1 MPPSGA
7 VNGSLFLSP
16 GIPWGR
22 RVLAGPLAMRNLGL
36 PPLLAALL
44 ALPLLACVPK
54 DKYDAAIADAQQ
66 AHAKLEATEKAR
78 EGTEADLRRQLA
90 DAEQKAQ
97 DLAQKLSDL
106 STVDQ
111 NLQAKLDES
120 TAINAQ
126 LRAALE
132 RLGKN
137 VDAIL
142 QEKGTLSKA
151 LDDAKGRLDELRK
164 AQAAAEARAQ
174 LFKQFIQKLKSMID
188 AGQLRVTTRAGRLV
202 IQLPNDVLFDSGQT
216 AVKPAG
222 KQALT
227 ALAKVLVTVPGRS
240 FQVAGDTDN
249 LPIQTQRF
257 PSNWELSTARAVE
270 VVHFLVSQAV
280 DPHALSAAGYG
291 EFDPIASNDTLDGRA
306 KNRRIEITLQPNL
319 DELVAAPDLK

>member
-1 MPPSGA
+1 
-7 VNGSLFLSP
+7 
-16 GIPWGR
+16 
-22 RVLAGPLAMRNLGL
+22 MRNLGL
-36 PPLLAALL
+36 PPPLLAALL

-202 IQLPNDVLFDSGQT
+202 ISAAERRPLRLRADRRQ
-216 AVKPAG
+216 AG
-222 KQALT
+222 REASPHRARQGARHR
-227 ALAKVLVTVPGRS
+227 ARSIVPGRRRHR
-240 FQVAGDTDN
+240 QPPHPDATVP
-249 LPIQTQRF
+249 L
-257 PSNWELSTARAVE
+257 ELGA
-270 VVHFLVSQAV
+270 
-280 DPHALSAAGYG
+280 
-291 EFDPIASNDTLDGRA
+291 LDGSGGRG
-306 KNRRIEITLQPNL
+306 RPFSGLPGR
-319 DELVAAPDLK
+319 